1 MNARLQNVFA
11 LNSAAAPVASRS
23 PGHRRILCVFPR
35 YTPSFGTFEYSYGL
49 TMGTRAFMPP
59 QGILLIAAALPKH
72 WQVRFIDENMEPAT
86 DRDFAWADAVFV
98 SGMHIQRRQID
109 DICSRAHRFGKV
121 TVLGGPSVSS
131 CPEYYPSFDY
141 LHVGEAGD
149 ATDDLIAILSH
160 DIARP
165 DQQVVLK
172 TKVRRELSD
181 LPAPAYELAKVDR
194 YLLGSIQFSSGCP
207 YKCEFC
213 DIPGLYG
220 RVPRLKT
227 PEQILSELD
236 KLLEEGVV
244 GTVYFVDDNFIANR
258 KAVAELLPHLIGWQK
273 KRGYPVGLSCE
284 ATLNIARTP
293 EILAMMR
300 EAGFETI
307 FCGIETPE
315 ADALKEIDKKQ
326 NLAMPILDSVRAINQ
341 HGMQVVSGIILGLDS
356 DTPDT
361 GQRLLDFIAQSQ
373 IPMLTIN
380 LLQALP
386 QTPLWDRLAKA
397 DRLVEDEG
405 REFERALPPALRQ
418 GRGDVEAVHG
428 RSLSAGDAL
437 WPLPISNRKH
447 LAEPAEA
454 AGKQGAARAE
464 EHPARSGNAHQDFLD
479 AWRASRLSP
488 QLLEIYLALAEA
500 RRSRIHHR
508 DISLRASSRHVRT
521 RCLRWPHQCLALC
534 ARAADAGQRGRAA
547 DRRGR
552 IISPLPRGRIR
563 PQAARLRP
571 PRLAP
576 VRRPVA
582 LRRRRP
588 LR

>member
-1 MNARLQNVFA
+1 MNPPRQVIPLPPRAARPDCGARKGAQ
-11 LNSAAAPVASRS
+11 
-23 PGHRRILCVFPR
+23 HILCVFPR

-72 WQVRFIDENMEPAT
+72 WHVRFVDENMDPASAH
-86 DRDFAWADAVFV
+86 DFAWADAVFV

-109 DICSRAHRFGKV
+109 DICRRAHQFGKV

-131 CPEYYPSFDY
+131 CPDYYPEFDY
-141 LHVGEAGD
+141 LHVGEIGD
-149 ATDDLIAILSH
+149 ATDDLIAILSY
-160 DIARP
+160 DTARP
-165 DQQVVLK
+165 ESQVVLK
-172 TKVRRELSD
+172 TSARRELSD
-181 LPAPAYELAKVDR
+181 LPAPAYELAKIDR

-227 PEQILSELD
+227 SGQIIAELD
-236 KLLEEGVV
+236 ALVDAGVA
-244 GTVYFVDDNFIANR
+244 GSVYFVDDNFIANR
-258 KAVAELLPHLIGWQK
+258 KAVAELLPHLVAWQK

-293 EILAMMR
+293 EILALMR

-315 ADALKEIDKKQ
+315 ADALKEMDKKQ
-326 NLAMPILDSVRAINQ
+326 NLAMPILDSVRAINA

-361 GQRLLDFIAQSQ
+361 GRRLLDFIERSK

-397 DRLVEDEG
+397 DRLVDEED
-405 REFERALPPALRQ
+405 RESNVRFLMPYDHVVAMWKDCMREAYEPERLYSRYQYGFENMWPNRLKRPASK
-418 GRGDVEAVHG
+418 A
-428 RSLSAGDAL
+428 
-437 WPLPISNRKH
+437 
-447 LAEPAEA
+447 
-454 AGKQGAARAE
+454 
-464 EHPARSGNAHQDFLD
+464 
-479 AWRASRLSP
+479 RLSP
-488 QLLEIYLALAEA
+488 KNI
-500 RRSRIHHR
+500 
-508 DISLRASSRHVRT
+508 
-521 RCLRWPHQCLALC
+521 
-534 ARAADAGQRGRAA
+534 QRGLVMLAKILWTLGVRA
-547 DRRGR
+547 DYRRTFWKYTWPWLKRGEIEFMIATSVCVHHLVMFARDACAGR
-552 IISPLPRGRIR
+552 TNASHYAHRQRVEEPE
-563 PQAARLRP
+563 PQATA
-571 PRLAP
+571 AE
-576 VRRPVA
+576 
-582 LRRRRP
+582 
-588 LR
+588 